1 MAVEQLKSR
10 TAICKNCDR
19 PAPKL
24 GRLNVLRPT
33 GKRFTLLVC
42 RFCYLQLSTDARP
55 RLP

>member
-1 MAVEQLKSR
+1 MVTALRRQR
-10 TAICKNCDR
+10 TRTCRNCDR

-24 GRLNVLRPT
+24 GRLSIVRPT

-42 RFCYLQLSTDARP
+42 RFCYLQLCAEARP